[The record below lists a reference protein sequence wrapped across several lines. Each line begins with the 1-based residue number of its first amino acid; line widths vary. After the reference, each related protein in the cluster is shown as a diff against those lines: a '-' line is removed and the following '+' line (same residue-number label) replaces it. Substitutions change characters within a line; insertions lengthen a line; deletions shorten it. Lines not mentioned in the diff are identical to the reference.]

1 MCWTR
6 ESVGLPKRFSL
17 ALDAPARGE
26 LAAAAKRLSA
36 AGRVDTVHTTTRA
49 DFDLPALNRR
59 IDRAVEDVKNG
70 CGFALIT
77 GLPYEGLTKDEF
89 TAATWIIGTRF
100 GHALSQ
106 NAQGDLITEVIDA
119 TAADPT
125 PRMYRSSLELRL
137 HSDITAMIALA
148 CWQSA
153 QSGGLS
159 YLASAAAIHNEI
171 LARAP
176 HLLEPLYNG
185 FHYHRLGEEGPDEEP
200 TTPYRTPVFALRAG
214 QLSRRYQR
222 AGIAAGHKGRGV
234 PLTDLEME
242 ALDLFDAV
250 ARVQPHGR
258 QRHSAA
264 GRTRVHLRFQGPV
277 HGRPARLRRSA
288 QARDRNLLSPRPAM
302 QRRSLLKAGA
312 TFAAL
317 PLTTLPSAARA
328 QGAWPARPVK
338 LVVPF
343 GAGGATDIIARLI
356 SQKLSEL
363 WGQSVVA
370 DQALRAGAIC
380 SDPATCVPA
389 LTTASFGACS
399 NIASGTVAASKSTR
413 SARQPGSRP

>member
-1 MCWTR
+1 MTERAPVTGPMCWTR

-106 NAQGDLITEVIDA
+106 NSQGDLITEVIDA

-214 QLSRRYQR
+214 QLSCRYQR

-234 PLTDLEME
+234 PLTDLEIE

-250 ARVQPHGR
+250 ARAPHNRVEFTLGR
-258 QRHSAA
+258 GDMMVVNNYAVLHARTGFTQFPEPERARCLVRLWLDDAGFRDVPPEFNLMAGNGIPPQA
-264 GRTRVHLRFQGPV
+264 GRACTFDFKALYTE
-277 HGRPARLRRSA
+277 
-288 QARDRNLLSPRPAM
+288 DPR
-302 QRRSLLKAGA
+302 
-312 TFAAL
+312 
-317 PLTTLPSAARA
+317 
-328 QGAWPARPVK
+328 
-338 LVVPF
+338 
-343 GAGGATDIIARLI
+343 
-356 SQKLSEL
+356 
-363 WGQSVVA
+363 
-370 DQALRAGAIC
+370 
-380 SDPATCVPA
+380 
-389 LTTASFGACS
+389 
-399 NIASGTVAASKSTR
+399 ASGGVPRLETETS
-413 SARQPGSRP
+413 